1 MQDMIRIGQEARL
14 ELSDLTYLNLPD
26 NTYRLVD
33 VLAPNKW
40 CAAGLSDFDG
50 AGSTLAI
57 ETEQGYIRLRHSL
70 AGSHMTL
77 QRTASG
83 SGACYQCHPDIK
95 CRHKINYRSNI
106 LQ

>member
-57 ETEQGYIRLRHSL
+57 ETEQGYIRLRIRWL
-70 AGSHMTL
+70 A
-77 QRTASG
+77 R
-83 SGACYQCHPDIK
+83 I
-95 CRHKINYRSNI
+95 
-106 LQ
+106 